1 MRLIVTI
8 DGREA
13 VPVRAIALLT
23 DWNCLS
29 PDRCAKIFSGDDFLE
44 GFEGLKSYALHD
56 DGSYTEI
63 APRYW
68 ESIVLRSLTAC
79 SERIEAAQI
88 THETGYQ
95 QWRQESLLLLPASAF
110 VWRDEFE
117 AAHNKEYGSKSK
129 RARFNP
135 TTFNP
140 SNYTLD
146 YNPLPWPGYDWE
158 SVALEGF
165 SASAEPVQANQQ
177 PAQANTTMLEAGKGT
192 EPEPPARKRASK
204 EELRQRHAL
213 WWVEYEAEESR
224 EPHGALTRTARA
236 ISKREAGKHGHGFE
250 NIKKA
255 LQKMQSERRK
265 PIIVNSAFSQGKHKR

>member
-1 MRLIVTI
+1 MHLIVTI

-13 VPVRAIALLT
+13 IPVRAIALLT
-23 DWNCLS
+23 DWKCLS
-29 PDRCAKIFSGDDFLE
+29 PDRCAQIFSGDDFLE
-44 GFEGLKSYALHD
+44 GFEGLKSYALHA

-165 SASAEPVQANQQ
+165 SASAEPVQTSQQ
-177 PAQANTTMLEAGKGT
+177 PA
-192 EPEPPARKRASK
+192 PPARKRTSK
-204 EELRQRHAL
+204 EELRQRHTL
-213 WWVEYEAEESR
+213 WWVEFEAAESR
-224 EPHGALTRTARA
+224 EPHGALWRTANA
-236 ISKREAGKHGHGFE
+236 IADRNKGKAGFSLP

-255 LQKMQSERRK
+255 LEKMVEERRR
-265 PIIVNSAFSQGKHKR
+265 PAPVNNVFSQTKRKR